1 MKKIVQILTLLCL
14 SIAVRAQIN
23 AERLLDI
30 GRNAL
35 YFEDYVVSIG
45 YFNQVIEAKPYLTDP
60 YYFRAIAKLYLED
73 FRGCIADC
81 NSALDIN
88 PFLPK
93 VYYLRGYAKR
103 YIKEWDSSTD
113 DMRRALEFE
122 PDNKEV
128 RIVIIENLVQQRL
141 YKDAYDESISTIRQF
156 PHYAD
161 TYLLFSQ
168 VLLSQNDTVHA
179 EMVLDSA
186 LYYNKYSDLAYAMRG
201 MLHFERKDYKSALSD
216 LDQAVKNNGFRPDYL
231 INRAIIKMQTNDLR
245 GAMADF
251 DQSIKLDNSNPNAYF
266 NRALLKSEI
275 GDDNNAIDDYTTC
288 LALDPNNYTAYLQR
302 AFLHSKLGE
311 YKEAITDFN
320 TVIAKYPDFIV
331 AYYGR
336 GDAKKKLRD
345 RTGAEKD
352 YYDAAVIEKEIKS
365 GKRGLRKGVEGEIEP
380 SKEARAIVQ
389 NLDKRAA
396 EKYKSDIRGQV
407 QYKDI
412 DIEPLSNF
420 VVAVADS
427 SAKTFR
433 KQLYNNELE
442 KVNAKL
448 DFKLSFCLADN
459 AKTLI
464 DFGGLNIVCVDALC
478 FFNRGNERVKLI
490 REFTYKGEKPSI
502 SACIAAINDL
512 DMAYKVDQTIVYA
525 LYNIGYVYMLSKEF
539 DEAIKYYSAAIE
551 QYDRFAEAYYNRALI
566 YISQGKKEEARRDLS
581 KAGELGLYGAY
592 NVMRRYVK

>member
-1 MKKIVQILTLLCL
+1 MKRLIQIVAFAVL
-14 SIAVRAQIN
+14 SIGASAQIN
-23 AERLLDI
+23 TDRLLDI

-103 YIKEWDSSTD
+103 YIKEWDSSTA
-113 DMRRALEFE
+113 DMKKTLEFE

-128 RIVIIENLVQQRL
+128 HTVIIENLVQQRRFNE
-141 YKDAYDESISTIRQF
+141 AYDESISAIRQF

-161 TYLLFSQ
+161 TYLLLTQ
-168 VLLSQNDTVHA
+168 VLLSQKDTVRA
-179 EMVLDSA
+179 EAVLDSA

-201 MLHFERKDYKSALSD
+201 MLNYERGQYPKALSD

-231 INRAIIKMQTNDLR
+231 INRAIVKMQTNNLR
-245 GAMADF
+245 GAMDDL
-251 DQSIKLDNSNPNAYF
+251 DQAIKLDGSNSNAYY
-266 NRALLKSEI
+266 NRALLKSEV

-311 YKEAITDFN
+311 YKEAVTDFS

-336 GDAKKKLRD
+336 GDAKKKMRD

-352 YYDAAVIEKEIKS
+352 YYDASVIEQDIKS
-365 GKRGLRKGVEGEIEP
+365 GKRGVRKGVEGEIEP

-389 NLDKRAA
+389 SLDKRAT

-420 VVAVADS
+420 VIAIADS
-427 SAKTFR
+427 TSKSWR
-433 KQLYNNELE
+433 IQLYNKELE
-442 KVNAKL
+442 KVNAQL
-448 DFKLSFCLADN
+448 DQKLSFCLAEA
-459 AKTLI
+459 AKSLI
-464 DFGGLNIVCVDALC
+464 DFGGTNIVCVDALC
-478 FFNRGNERVKLI
+478 FFNRGNERIKSI
-490 REFTYKGEKPSI
+490 REQTYKGEKPSLSVCV
-502 SACIAAINDL
+502 SAFNDF
-512 DMAYKVDQTIVYA
+512 DMAYKIDPSIVYA
-525 LYNIGYVYMLSKEF
+525 LYNIGYVFMLDKEF
-539 DEAIKYYSAAIE
+539 DEAIKYYTAAIE

>member
-1 MKKIVQILTLLCL
+1 M
-14 SIAVRAQIN
+14 RAQIN
-23 AERLLDI
+23 TERLLDI

-103 YIKEWDSSTD
+103 YIREWDSSTD
-113 DMRRALEFE
+113 DMRKALEFD

-128 RIVIIENLVQQRL
+128 NSVIIENLVQQ
-141 YKDAYDESISTIRQF
+141 KHYDEAYQESMNAIKRF
-156 PHYAD
+156 PHHAD
-161 TYLLFSQ
+161 TYLLLTQ
-168 VLLSQNDTVHA
+168 VLISQGDTVRA
-179 EMVLDSA
+179 ESVLDSA
-186 LYYNKYSDLAYAMRG
+186 IFYNKYSDLAYAMRG
-201 MLHFERKDYKSALSD
+201 MLRYEKKEYASALEDLNTAVKNNGFRSDYLINRSIIKMETNDLRGALSD
-216 LDQAVKNNGFRPDYL
+216 LDQA
-231 INRAIIKMQTNDLR
+231 
-245 GAMADF
+245 
-251 DQSIKLDNSNPNAYF
+251 IKLDNTNPTAYF
-266 NRALLKSEI
+266 NRALFKAYI
-275 GDDNNAIDDYTTC
+275 GDDNNAIDDYTVC

-302 AFLHSKLGE
+302 AFLHTKVGE
-311 YKEAITDFN
+311 YKEAIADFS

-336 GDAKKKLRD
+336 GDAKKKMRD
-345 RTGAEKD
+345 RLGAEKD
-352 YYDAAVIEKEIKS
+352 YYDAGVIERDIKS
-365 GKRGLRKGVEGEIEP
+365 GKRGVRKGVEGEIEP

-389 NLDKRAA
+389 NLDKRAT
-396 EKYKSDIRGQV
+396 EKYKSEIRGQV

-420 VVAVADS
+420 VVAIADS

-433 KQLYNNELE
+433 KQLYNKNLE
-442 KVNAKL
+442 IVNAQL

-459 AKTLI
+459 AKSLI
-464 DFGGLNIVCVDALC
+464 DFGGLDIVCSEALC
-478 FFNRGNERVKLI
+478 FYNRGNERIKLI
-490 REFTYKGEKPSI
+490 REHTYKGEKPSL
-502 SACIAAINDL
+502 SACVSAINDL
-512 DMAYKVDQTIVYA
+512 NMAYQLDNTIVYA
-525 LYNIGYVYMLSKEF
+525 LYNIGYVYMLDKEF